1 MNIFVLHNKISN
13 QLKYNLKLKHHKHTF
28 QAKHFTQ
35 ISKIIGL
42 LKQML
47 GYSDIFSVQICFEG
61 TACVLTYFS
70 LYSTEIVMISGVLF
84 LKFSGMSVTFVI
96 CDP

>member
-1 MNIFVLHNKISN
+1 MNIFALYNKISN
-13 QLKYNLKLKHHKHTF
+13 QLRYNLKLKYHKHTF

-42 LKQML
+42 QMQML
-47 GYSDIFSVQICFEG
+47 WYSDIFSVQIRFGG

-70 LYSTEIVMISGVLF
+70 LYSTEIVMISEVSF
-84 LKFSGMSVTFVI
+84 
-96 CDP
+96 